1 MPYSTYLEVAIAPAL
16 MGLAL
21 ALMFL
26 SQSREHSGWAVF
38 GLLTVA
44 IGFSAMLNVRAAVPE
59 IDRYGYRYRFALP
72 LALRHNIDLDQPFD
86 AYVSWGSLERISG
99 AANTREVAG
108 IFNVALEGQN
118 DRADYQ
124 IGNVNEHLLQS
135 MESVRHKYVVIN
147 ASEWDWLRTATQ
159 DRPEWRDRYEAFAEP
174 GGRYVLLTL
183 IED

>member
-1 MPYSTYLEVAIAPAL
+1 

-26 SQSREHSGWAVF
+26 SQSWEHSGWAVF

-72 LALRHNIDLDQPFD
+72 LALRHIIDLDQPFD
-86 AYVSWGSLERISG
+86 AYVSWGSPERISG

-108 IFNVALEGQN
+108 NFNVALDGQN

-147 ASEWDWLRTATQ
+147 ASEWEWMQIATQ